1 MGDQPAIQAEGLSKR
16 FGDIHAL
23 QDLNLTVVA
32 GSVLGLL
39 GPNGAGK
46 TTAVRILTTLLRPDT
61 GSARVAGLD
70 VVRQPAA
77 VRQVIGL
84 AGQSAAVDD
93 YLTGQENLVMAG
105 RLHHLHRSEA
115 HRRAAELLQRFEL
128 AEAADRP
135 VRTWSGGMRRRLDL
149 AVSLVG
155 HPQVL
160 FLDEP
165 SSGLDPRG
173 RHQLWQTIRQL
184 VDAGTAVLLT
194 TQYLEE
200 ADQLADQI
208 VVIDRG
214 RILANG
220 TPDQL
225 KAQVGGDR
233 LQLRLATPTTAGRAA
248 ELVADLG
255 SGPPQ
260 VDAQDRPGDRPHR
273 RRCGRP
279 ARGRAPAGRRRPRPV
294 RPRGAPA
301 HPGRRLPHPHRP
313 RHPTTRSIPKH
324 QPPANQRR
332 SGSLRQG
339 ASHDHPGPPPPL
351 DPRRSPTP
359 RS

>member
-1 MGDQPAIQAEGLSKR
+1 MRDQPAIHAEGLSKR

-23 QDLNLTVVA
+23 QDVNLTVSA
-32 GSVLGLL
+32 GSILGLL

-77 VRQVIGL
+77 VRQMIGL
-84 AGQSAAVDD
+84 AGQTAAVDE
-93 YLTGQENLVMAG
+93 YLTGRENLVMAG
-105 RLHHLHRSEA
+105 RLYHLGRAEPR
-115 HRRAAELLQRFEL
+115 RRAVELLERFEL
-128 AEAADRP
+128 AQAADRT
-135 VRTWSGGMRRRLDL
+135 VRTYSGGMRRRLDL
-149 AVSLVG
+149 AVSLAG

-165 SSGLDPRG
+165 SSGLDPAG
-173 RHQLWQTIRQL
+173 RHQLWQIIRQL
-184 VDAGTAVLLT
+184 VQDGTTVLLT

-214 RILANG
+214 RILAHG

-233 LQLRLATPTTAGRAA
+233 LQLRLATPTTASRAA
-248 ELVADLG
+248 AVVADLG

-260 VDAQDRPGDRPHR
+260 VDAQTGQVTLPIADGVAILPEVVRRLDASGLALSDLAVRRPTLDDVFLALTGHATQSPD
-273 RRCGRP
+273 P
-279 ARGRAPAGRRRPRPV
+279 AEAPATDQPRPE
-294 RPRGAPA
+294 RQPA
-301 HPGRRLPHPHRP
+301 
-313 RHPTTRSIPKH
+313 TRS
-324 QPPANQRR
+324 PA
-332 SGSLRQG
+332 
-339 ASHDHPGPPPPL
+339 
-351 DPRRSPTP
+351 
-359 RS
+359 

>member
-1 MGDQPAIQAEGLSKR
+1 MGDQPAIHAEGLSKR
-16 FGDIHAL
+16 FGDVHAL

-46 TTAVRILTTLLRPDT
+46 TTTVRILTTLLRPDT
-61 GSARVAGLD
+61 GAARVVGLD

-84 AGQSAAVDD
+84 AGQSAAVDE
-93 YLTGQENLVMAG
+93 YLTGRENLRMAG

-115 HRRAAELLQRFEL
+115 HRRAAELLARFEL
-128 AEAADRP
+128 AEAAERP

-149 AVSLVG
+149 AISLVG
-155 HPQVL
+155 HPEVL

-200 ADQLADQI
+200 ADQL
-208 VVIDRG
+208 VVIDHG
-214 RILANG
+214 RILAHG

-225 KAQVGGDR
+225 KAHVGGDR
-233 LQLRLATPTTAGRAA
+233 LQLRLAHPATGRRAA

-260 VDAQDRPGDRPHR
+260 VDTQTGEVTVPIADGVAVLPEVVRRLDAAGLGLSDFAVRRPTLDEVFLTLTGHATQP
-273 RRCGRP
+273 P
-279 ARGRAPAGRRRPRPV
+279 NPSEAPATDQPRPE
-294 RPRGAPA
+294 RQPA
-301 HPGRRLPHPHRP
+301 
-313 RHPTTRSIPKH
+313 TRS
-324 QPPANQRR
+324 PA
-332 SGSLRQG
+332 
-339 ASHDHPGPPPPL
+339 
-351 DPRRSPTP
+351 
-359 RS
+359 